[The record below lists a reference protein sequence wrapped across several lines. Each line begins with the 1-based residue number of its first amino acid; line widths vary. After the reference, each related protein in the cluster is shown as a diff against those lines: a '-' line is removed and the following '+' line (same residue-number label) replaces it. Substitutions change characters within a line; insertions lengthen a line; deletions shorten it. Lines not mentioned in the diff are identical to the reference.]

1 MLQEQLLHNC
11 GEDSLRD
18 GSAHLDIML
27 SILEDLWLDDWHE
40 SVLLADRS
48 VSGEGVSGLLDGG
61 LGWASIS
68 NLEHGSPFGESASQ
82 GIVLSTSLSKSI
94 KSLSCSLSIGATDWH
109 ESSVDLDTAVNASS
123 SQDLSEFL

>member
-1 MLQEQLLHNC
+1 MLLEQLLHNC
-11 GEDSLRD
+11 GENSLRD
-18 GSAHLDIML
+18 GGAHFDIML
-27 SILEDLWLDDWHE
+27 SILKDLWLDDWHE

-68 NLEHGSPFGESASQ
+68 NLEDGSPFGESASQ
-82 GIVLSTSLSKSI
+82 GIVLSASLSKSI